1 MVRPEMDPAIKTE
14 APASFRW
21 GGTDPSQVPF
31 AVYWDES
38 LFAAEQE
45 RIFQGPL
52 WHYLGLEVE
61 IPAAGDFVTRYVG
74 TTPVV
79 LNRTADGRAAAFV
92 NRCAHR
98 GALVQRERRGNCAA
112 HVCIYHQ
119 WTYNLDGD
127 LTGVPYRRGLNNSG
141 GFPADFKLENHG
153 MRKLRTATHQGVIF
167 GSLHESP
174 PDLKEF
180 LSANV
185 ADRIAR
191 IFNRPLKVIG
201 YQRQKVR
208 ANWKLMVENVKDSY
222 HGALLHAF
230 NSKFGFFR
238 STQKGDVTMS
248 GSGVHSML
256 TTYATLNEQAG
267 QAFDNVTT
275 YKPQL
280 TLEDATMLRRIPEF
294 DDNII
299 TSIISIFPSML
310 MLSGGNFM
318 CYRNLRP
325 KSVNEFE
332 MVWTYVGYADDSAD
346 MSDLRLRQMN
356 LFGPGGYVSIEDAEA
371 LEIVQRAIEGEHRD
385 DYSGVVAL
393 GGRDVRD
400 QPHLVTEVAIR
411 AFWHGYRDLMGLK
424 LAS

>member
-1 MVRPEMDPAIKTE
+1 
-14 APASFRW
+14 
-21 GGTDPSQVPF
+21 
-31 AVYWDES
+31 
-38 LFAAEQE
+38 
-45 RIFQGPL
+45 
-52 WHYLGLEVE
+52 
-61 IPAAGDFVTRYVG
+61 
-74 TTPVV
+74 
-79 LNRTADGRAAAFV
+79 
-92 NRCAHR
+92 
-98 GALVQRERRGNCAA
+98 
-112 HVCIYHQ
+112 
-119 WTYNLDGD
+119 
-127 LTGVPYRRGLNNSG
+127 
-141 GFPADFKLENHG
+141 
-153 MRKLRTATHQGVIF
+153 
-167 GSLHESP
+167 
-174 PDLKEF
+174 
-180 LSANV
+180 
-185 ADRIAR
+185 
-191 IFNRPLKVIG
+191 
-201 YQRQKVR
+201 
-208 ANWKLMVENVKDSY
+208 
-222 HGALLHAF
+222 
-230 NSKFGFFR
+230 
-238 STQKGDVTMS
+238 VTMS

-371 LEIVQRAIEGEHRD
+371 LEIVQRAIEGEHRE